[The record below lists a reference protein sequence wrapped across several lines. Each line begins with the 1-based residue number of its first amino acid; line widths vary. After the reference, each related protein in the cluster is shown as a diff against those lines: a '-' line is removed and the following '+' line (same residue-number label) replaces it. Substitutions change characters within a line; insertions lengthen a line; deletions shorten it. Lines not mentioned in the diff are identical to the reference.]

1 MQAMYLA
8 GDVVEPVMTT
18 IRPLGPSAP
27 RPLGTSAP
35 WGGRTYAALMNEQF
49 VTKTPPSTIGTDGSA
64 AVIHDALPERT
75 NGPMVLSDLAL
86 SRDHVGC
93 PD

>member
-1 MQAMYLA
+1 
-8 GDVVEPVMTT
+8 
-18 IRPLGPSAP
+18 
-27 RPLGTSAP
+27 
-35 WGGRTYAALMNEQF
+35 MNEQF

-86 SRDHVGC
+86 SRDHVDC